1 MKNECQWLTIL
12 TNKDR
17 KVTLKL
23 FLILAH
29 NCQNIVPWPPEI
41 ALLNTKCPQPQM
53 FYLWHKYTYYFCTKL
68 CFMKV
73 KTKCLLVNYQFKS
86 EPERK
91 KNLIRNLI

>member
-23 FLILAH
+23 FLILTH

-53 FYLWHKYTYYFCTKL
+53 FYLTQIYILILYKIMLY
-68 CFMKV
+68 
-73 KTKCLLVNYQFKS
+73 
-86 EPERK
+86 EG
-91 KNLIRNLI
+91 KNKMPLG